1 MSRLVLLVVII
12 AAVVAQAGAV
22 DLRSSRSVVVPEKT
36 AVKDDLLAAGNNVD
50 MSGNVAGTAL
60 VAGET
65 VNVAGLVTGFLG
77 AAGQNV
83 NVRGVK
89 QMVAAAGQNVNV
101 QGLSARNVIIAGN
114 SVNVDDTSNISRD
127 MLLAGTNV
135 TTRGTIGR
143 NLKATGTNLSI
154 GGNIRGDV
162 LASGNNISIMPGTVI
177 GGNFIYESRSK
188 ANIGEGARITGKI
201 EQRIPRKAAAPKGPG
216 KVTRAIFGFLTMFVF
231 GVVMVALFPRW
242 SAETA
247 LRVISAPG
255 WSALAGFIA
264 LIITPIAAVIVFIT
278 LIGIPIGL
286 TLLFIYIIALMV
298 AVIVAA
304 LAVGALTLRGRTIWL
319 QLLLGLFIIYI
330 LGAIPVLGGLV
341 RLAVIIFGLGAIA
354 LMFFR
359 RRAETVNA

>member
-1 MSRLVLLVVII
+1 MII
-12 AAVVAQAGAV
+12 AVIAAQAGAV
-22 DLRSSRSVVVPEKT
+22 DLRSSGSVVVPEK
-36 AVKDDLLAAGNNVD
+36 AAINDDLLATGNNVD
-50 MSGNVAGTAL
+50 ISGNVAGTAL
-60 VAGET
+60 VAGQT
-65 VNVAGLVTGFLG
+65 VSATGLVTGFLG

-89 QMVAAAGQNVNV
+89 QMVAAAGQNVNI
-101 QGLSARNVIIAGN
+101 QGLNARNAVIAGN

-127 MLLAGTNV
+127 MLLAGTSV
-135 TTRGTIGR
+135 ATRGTIGR
-143 NLKATGTNLSI
+143 NLKAAGTNLSI

-177 GGNFIYESRSK
+177 GGNFIYESRNK
-188 ANIGEGARITGKI
+188 AKIGEGARITGKI
-201 EQRIPRKAAAPKGPG
+201 EQRMPRKATAPKGPSR
-216 KVTRAIFGFLTMFVF
+216 VARAVFGFLMMFVF
-231 GVVMVALFPRW
+231 GVVMIALFPRW

-255 WSALAGFIA
+255 WSVLAGFIA
-264 LIITPIAAVIVFIT
+264 LIITPVAAVIIFIT

-319 QLLLGLFIIYI
+319 QLLLGLFIIYV

-341 RLAVIIFGLGAIA
+341 RLAVIIFGLGAVA

-359 RRAETVNA
+359 RRVQTA